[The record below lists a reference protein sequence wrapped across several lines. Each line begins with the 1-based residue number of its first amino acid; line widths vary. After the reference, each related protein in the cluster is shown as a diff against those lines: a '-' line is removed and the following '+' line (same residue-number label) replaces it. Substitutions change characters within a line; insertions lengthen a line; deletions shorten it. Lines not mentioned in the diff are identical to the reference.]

1 MARHPEGGAETGG
14 VRAAETALRVLE
26 TVAWAGEP
34 VGVTQI
40 AAALGGTK
48 SAIFRHLLTLTER
61 GYLVQD
67 RDTSRYRLGSRAFLI
82 AHLAPPAWDLARV
95 LEPPMREARDATGLA
110 VVLSTP
116 TPAGALVIATLH
128 GTMPI
133 EIGVRPGSELPCHA
147 SAQGKVFAA
156 FDLAAPPPAKLP
168 RFTAHT
174 ITRPA
179 AVAQELARVRRDG
192 WAVAPEEA
200 VLGVNALAMPVR
212 DHADAVVASVAL
224 VGSIQHIPATP
235 DAALRATIR
244 KLAAQSSRLLG
255 NRRD

>member
-1 MARHPEGGAETGG
+1 MATTGRIAEQGG

-40 AAALGGTK
+40 AAAVGGSK
-48 SAIFRHLLTLTER
+48 GAIFRHLLTLTER
-61 GYLVQD
+61 GYLVQE
-67 RDTSRYRLGSRAFLI
+67 RDSGRYRLGARAFLI

-95 LEPPMREARDATGLA
+95 LEPPMREARDVTGLA

-133 EIGVRPGSELPCHA
+133 EIGVRPGSELPRHA
-147 SAQGKVFAA
+147 SAQGKIFSA
-156 FDLAAPPPAKLP
+156 LGAPSPSHGMLP

-174 ITRPA
+174 ITEA
-179 AVAQELARVRRDG
+179 AALAQELSRVRRAG
-192 WAVAPEEA
+192 YAVAPEEA
-200 VLGVNALAMPVR
+200 VLGVNALAMAVR
-212 DHADAVVASVAL
+212 DHADAVVAAVAL
-224 VGSIQHIPATP
+224 VGSIQHIAAKPS
-235 DAALRATIR
+235 AALRATIA
-244 KLAAQSSRLLG
+244 KLAAQASRLLG
-255 NRRD
+255 SRRA

>member
-1 MARHPEGGAETGG
+1 MARQAVGETGG

-40 AAALGGTK
+40 AVAVGGTK

-67 RDTSRYRLGSRAFLI
+67 RDTSRYRLGARAFLI

-116 TPAGALVIATLH
+116 TPGGALVIATLH
-128 GTMPI
+128 GTMPV
-133 EIGVRPGSELPCHA
+133 EIVVRPGSELPRHA
-147 SAQGKVFAA
+147 TAQGKIFEA
-156 FDLAAPPPAKLP
+156 FGVQLQPLGTLP
-168 RFTAHT
+168 RLTAHT
-174 ITRPA
+174 ITAPA
-179 AVAQELARVRRDG
+179 PLAQELARVRRDG
-192 WAVAPEEA
+192 YAVAPEET

-224 VGSIQHIPATP
+224 VGSIQHIPAAP
-235 DAALRATIR
+235 DAALRATIQ

-255 NRRD
+255 NRRG